1 MSAEGEPATII
12 YGRTRPKVVHGHLT
26 HRAKRVAA
34 GWLFVFASPGVVS
47 ELFLRDEEEGTGWSR
62 GHHDG
67 KDLLAACL
75 LQWSA
80 Q

>member
-1 MSAEGEPATII
+1 MIEEGEPATVI
-12 YGRTRPKVVHGHLT
+12 YGRIYPKVLHGQLVRRQT
-26 HRAKRVAA
+26 YLVG
-34 GWLFVFASPGVVS
+34 GWIFTSSTNG

-75 LQWSA
+75 PLWSA
-80 Q
+80 P